1 MTSAGLNACIEGL
14 DGEYPETIW
23 FYPAQGEPER
33 CGYVRMDRYTDLLR
47 ALGQARRLV
56 DAVKAQAGVADPAL
70 LAKTDHAIRTAL
82 SEVYAKVFA
91 AGATH

>member
-23 FYPAQGEPER
+23 FYPVQGEPER

-70 LAKTDHAIRTAL
+70 LAKTDHAIRTTL